1 MFKVGVIHDDVP
13 TKKLNFSKIDEVGC
27 RYDLKDCGA
36 KCIRDVHIVSLQP
49 VSSNNQQ
56 DHDQVD

>member
-1 MFKVGVIHDDVP
+1 MFKVGVIHDVVP

-36 KCIRDVHIVSLQP
+36 KCIRDVHIVSVATSEQQQP
-49 VSSNNQQ
+49 AGP
-56 DHDQVD
+56 

>member
-1 MFKVGVIHDDVP
+1 MGVIHDDVP

-36 KCIRDVHIVSLQP
+36 KCNGHIVSLAT
-49 VSSNNQQ
+49 S
-56 DHDQVD
+56 